1 MAFHRKKQRGKRFRI
16 LIIILVIVAALI
28 AAAAAF
34 VVNRYAPS
42 GEESDYESYYGL
54 DEDGEMFIV
63 VDTERS
69 ENNGFYIDGHA
80 YVDYDTV
87 HDAMNSRFYW
97 DSEEQILRYAL
108 PDALLSVSPEEAFY
122 TSDKTETETD
132 YTICMVL
139 DGTMYLAMDFVAEYT
154 DLSYNYYEDP
164 DRLVVSTEWGTIDY
178 VKLKKSADVRQKG
191 GVKSPILTTASRGD
205 LVRVLEEGDNWTK
218 VCTEDGFIGYV
229 MNRTLG
235 KTQSVVSESTF
246 EEPEYTHI
254 TYDEDLCIAW
264 HQITNQD
271 ANENI
276 DTVLT
281 GLRGVNVISPTW
293 FYLNDNEGNIAS
305 LASYDYVDY
314 CHSKDIEVW
323 GLVSNLENEDVDT
336 EAVLTSTSSRDNLVN
351 QVIAAAIQYDLDGIN
366 VDFES
371 LSSDVGDGFIQF
383 IRELSLKCANNGI
396 VLSVD
401 NYVPS
406 EYTTLYQREEQA
418 NFADY
423 VILMA
428 YDEHYSGS
436 EEAGSVAS
444 IEFVEQGVADT
455 LAEGVPADQLILGIP
470 FYTRVWAETP
480 DESAENG
487 YVLSSEAI
495 SMSEAEE
502 LVDENEAETE
512 WLEDCGQYYAEYV
525 VDDVTYKI
533 WLEEQNSIEEKLDVF
548 EESGLAG
555 VSFWK
560 LGFEKST
567 IWDTVVEY
575 VE

>member
-16 LIIILVIVAALI
+16 LIIILVIVAAL
-28 AAAAAF
+28 AAAAAVF

-69 ENNGFYIDGHA
+69 ESNGFYIDGHA

-108 PDALLSVSPEEAFY
+108 PDALLEISPEEAFY

-132 YTICMVL
+132 YTICTVL

-154 DLSYNYYEDP
+154 DISYNYYEDP

-205 LVRVLEEGDNWTK
+205 LVRVLEEGENWTK
-218 VCTEDGFIGYV
+218 VCTDDGFIGYV

-293 FYLNDNEGNIAS
+293 FYLDDDEGNIAS

-323 GLVSNLENEDVDT
+323 GLVSNLENGDVDT

-366 VDFES
+366 IDFES
-371 LSSDVGDGFIQF
+371 LSSDVGDGFIEF

-480 DESAENG
+480 DESAESG
-487 YVLSSEAI
+487 YVLSSEAV

-548 EESGLAG
+548 EENGLAG